1 MLKKIVILIAMMF
14 FVLDAKASVRDFD
27 SYFKVDMQT
36 QIPDTSELIRKLFS
50 SNELYDKG
58 FTSRLKMGNRFKKE
72 FSQIIK
78 FYGLSEKR
86 IKNSY
91 EDELLEV
98 LSWIPK
104 EMYQYIGP
112 MLHEVPGMSE
122 KILNLP
128 GIKETK
134 NQFPEKIAKRVE
146 AIEDIEYISPAL
158 YILLMPELWGE
169 DNPKD
174 LDEPIT
180 TPVKSPKPP
189 KDIPDFLK
197 KKLGMPIKAPK
208 TPAPSVK
215 KATPISSK
223 YRTIN
228 PTLVSPLTTKD
239 AEAFISTLEE
249 IEQWGNADDMR
260 VYAEVIK
267 AQHVLDMWEQQEG
280 TALYQNE
287 LKDVVNPCQR
297 LVLKMRFAGLYAEFK
312 GLLSKYGYT
321 PEEWAY
327 VGDKTIKAFRVASST
342 LDVAYAVNYHKR
354 GYYNKYIETLPEKWK
369 KEMYANEAAIIKMY
383 TVFKEDVEAVR
394 PIKDDIDQKFLK
406 LRGVLLT
413 APIIY

>member
-174 LDEPIT
+174 LDKPIT